1 MSKGRVSITIY
12 QRNKV
17 CFQITLRFF
26 AGCNTVKLFSGDL
39 LNTYWNEH
47 FVIFEENLFKMKD
60 VLLGR
65 KKAPKS
71 QKYLQILKNDSQPQ
85 SKLIGSEEISSGNRL
100 NGRLKA

>member
-39 LNTYWNEH
+39 LNTYLNEH
-47 FVIFEENLFKMKD
+47 FIIFEENLFKMKD
-60 VLLGR
+60 VVLGR

-71 QKYLQILKNDSQPQ
+71 PKIFTDLK
-85 SKLIGSEEISSGNRL
+85 K
-100 NGRLKA
+100 